1 MPQVAIWS
9 AADELPRGGFRP
21 PDRAL
26 RPGLGPLDDR
36 KRTLDYSL
44 LAYTLI
50 NDINQE
56 SRSAL
61 PDAPVVPARR
71 TGRARTRLAAL
82 NGWLASGLHQAA
94 WAIEPQP
101 PTLTGNRHRGPRPD
115 EGAGYATPPARRK
128 SLPCTQAAG
137 LSRCAGT

>member
-1 MPQVAIWS
+1 M
-9 AADELPRGGFRP
+9 
-21 PDRAL
+21 
-26 RPGLGPLDDR
+26 
-36 KRTLDYSL
+36 DYSL

-56 SRSAL
+56 SPSAL

-101 PTLTGNRHRGPRPD
+101 PTLTGTDIAVPARMKGQ
-115 EGAGYATPPARRK
+115 ATPLHR
-128 SLPCTQAAG
+128 
-137 LSRCAGT
+137 

>member
-1 MPQVAIWS
+1 MPQVAICS
-9 AADELPRGGFRP
+9 AADELPRGGFR
-21 PDRAL
+21 A
-26 RPGLGPLDDR
+26 PGQGIMRLSLGPLDDR
-36 KRTLDYSL
+36 KRTVDYTL

-50 NDINQE
+50 NDMNQE

-71 TGRARTRLAAL
+71 TGRALTRLSAL

-101 PTLTGNRHRGPRPD
+101 PTLTGTDIAVPARMKGQ
-115 EGAGYATPPARRK
+115 ATPLHR
-128 SLPCTQAAG
+128 
-137 LSRCAGT
+137 